1 MIEQQDQ
8 IQFKVAG
15 SGSGMRIDTFLS
27 LQDVFVSRSQANRV
41 IHEGHVW
48 VNDSKI
54 KAGHRL
60 REGDTVVYLRQ
71 KPKAYDV
78 LPEDIPI
85 NIVYEDKSVLVV
97 DKPAGMVVHPAAGNY
112 QGTLVN
118 ALMFY
123 CKDLSGIGGV
133 LRPGIVH
140 RLDKWTSGLMVAA
153 KSDEAHIELARQ
165 FKNHLIKKL
174 YKALVYGNVKLDE
187 GIIDSPVGRHPVDR
201 KKMSTKNRTGKQAVT
216 RWKVIE
222 WYGVV
227 TLLDIELETGRTH
240 QIRVHLNSLGYPIVG
255 DNVYGSSKR
264 ISAINDVVLLAK
276 LRAMKRQ
283 ALHSSRIGFF
293 HPINNEYME
302 FLSPLPDDMA
312 SLCGYLRERSN
323 RMSTGTK
330 GGVR

>member
-1 MIEQQDQ
+1 VIERQDQ

-15 SGSGMRIDTFLS
+15 SESGMRIDTFLS
-27 LQDVFVSRSQANRV
+27 LQDVFVSRSQAHRA
-41 IHEGHVW
+41 IHEGQVW
-48 VNDSKI
+48 VNDSKV

-60 REGDTVVYLRQ
+60 REGDIVVCLRQ
-71 KPKAYDV
+71 KPKAYEV
-78 LPEDIPI
+78 LPEDIPL

-97 DKPAGMVVHPAAGNY
+97 DKPAGMVVHPATGNY

-118 ALMFY
+118 ALLFY

-140 RLDKWTSGLMVAA
+140 RLDKWTSGLMVVA
-153 KSDEAHIELARQ
+153 KSDEAHVGLAKQ
-165 FKNHLIKKL
+165 FKDHLVKKS
-174 YKALVYGNVKLDE
+174 YKAIVYGDVKLEE

-201 KKMSTKNRTGKQAVT
+201 KRMSTKSRTGKQAIT
-216 RWKVIE
+216 HWKVIE

-227 TLLDIELETGRTH
+227 TLLDVELKTGRTH
-240 QIRVHLNSLGYPIVG
+240 QIRVHLNSLGYPVVG

-293 HPINNEYME
+293 HPINNKYME

-312 SLCGYLRERSN
+312 YLCEYLRELSN

-330 GGVR
+330 GVR